1 MHTQFAFG
9 QGKKRLYNSK
19 NKNVFRERCLSTE
32 GKDREKIR
40 RQVDKTEILYVQS
53 NGEASSEVSNRRQKL
68 GVLQLQ
74 GFLSYYYP
82 AFKEKVVVVF
92 ANEKDSKL
100 VKICFEELNLKILM
114 FIKMLNSTIVGIEP
128 IGQNFEHKI
137 QCL

>member
-1 MHTQFAFG
+1 M
-9 QGKKRLYNSK
+9 
-19 NKNVFRERCLSTE
+19 FRAMMKPHQRFPI
-32 GKDREKIR
+32 GDRNLGYYSWKI
-40 RQVDKTEILYVQS
+40 
-53 NGEASSEVSNRRQKL
+53 
-68 GVLQLQ
+68 
-74 GFLSYYYP
+74 FLSYYYP

-114 FIKMLNSTIVGIEP
+114 LIKMLNSKIVGIEP

>member
-1 MHTQFAFG
+1 MCLEKGVFPQK
-9 QGKKRLYNSK
+9 GKTGKRS
-19 NKNVFRERCLSTE
+19 E
-32 GKDREKIR
+32 DRWTKQKSYI
-40 RQVDKTEILYVQS
+40 QS

-82 AFKEKVVVVF
+82 AFKDKVVVVF